1 MSLLATLRLEY
12 INASSPVAFSKG
24 SILTCNSPRILSYL
38 SWRSI
43 YYFCSLWFFR
53 LHCRSFC
60 WHTYTKS
67 LEVIGHQK
75 VVLNMDLKTFLPHL
89 SAIMTMRYFKLF
101 GNLQKIESWLD
112 PHLHLLALC
121 PLGSWSQAPVC
132 CHHQGR
138 PVDMM
143 IWWYDDITS
152 TCLLPSP
159 R

>member
-12 INASSPVAFSKG
+12 TNASSPVAFSKG

-43 YYFCSLWFFR
+43 YYFCSLWSCR
-53 LHCRSFC
+53 LHCKSFC

-75 VVLNMDLKTFLPHL
+75 VVHRHLKYGFENTFAPFICHNDHALFL
-89 SAIMTMRYFKLF
+89 AVWKLTENWIMARSSSSLTRLVPS
-101 GNLQKIESWLD
+101 GQL
-112 PHLHLLALC
+112 
-121 PLGSWSQAPVC
+121 
-132 CHHQGR
+132 
-138 PVDMM
+138 
-143 IWWYDDITS
+143 ITS

-159 R
+159 RSPCWYDYMMVWWYH